1 MKFLIDNQLPIAL
14 SRWLSAQG
22 VESNHVLDIHLDEV
36 SDHQIWQ
43 YAKTH
48 GVVIISKDEDFV
60 YLAKTDL
67 AGPAVVWVRLGNC
80 RNAALLETFNQL
92 LPQLLKILS
101 TGQKVVEIR

>member
-22 VESNHVLDIHLDEV
+22 VESYHVLDIHLDEA

-43 YAKTH
+43 YAKTQEA
-48 GVVIISKDEDFV
+48 VIVTKDEDFV

-67 AGPAVVWVRLGNC
+67 EGPTVVWVRLGNC
-80 RNAALLETFNQL
+80 RNVALLDTFNRI
-92 LPQLLKILS
+92 LPQLLKILNS
-101 TGQKVVEIR
+101 GQKVVEIR